1 MTFDERLQRAVDTLG
16 DKFREQFRD
25 ELTRELQSV
34 LEDWQAQIPPP
45 PPQPVVDTTAIARLA
60 DAVRAI
66 DAATSLSDILQTL
79 ATSAAN
85 ESARAGVF
93 LIRDDVVRSYRICGF
108 PARYDGAPI
117 ELPLS
122 DAGVI
127 RDAIDQRGPVTSASN
142 LFDPSTSS
150 GSPRGESKDDDL
162 PPGVDA
168 VALPIVLAGS
178 VIGAL
183 YVEGADGPTME
194 ILTRFAS
201 RALEAQ
207 TAIKTARS
215 IAGAG
220 A

>member
-34 LEDWQAQIPPP
+34 LEDWHAQIPPP
-45 PPQPVVDTTAIARLA
+45 PPQPVVDTTAVVRLA

-66 DAATSLSDILQTL
+66 DTGSSLSDILHSL
-79 ATSAAN
+79 ATSAGN

-93 LIRDDVVRSYRICGF
+93 LIRDDVVRSFRLCGF
-108 PARYDGAPI
+108 PARYEDAPV

-122 DAGVI
+122 GAGVV
-127 RDAIDQRGPVTSASN
+127 RDAVEQRGTAISPASP
-142 LFDPSTSS
+142 F
-150 GSPRGESKDDDL
+150 DDL
-162 PPGVDA
+162 PPGVEA
-168 VALPIVLAGS
+168 VALPLVLAGS

-183 YVEGADGPTME
+183 YVEGADVPTME